1 MKVPKSIKRHCPH
14 CNKHT
19 EHTVSQAKKK
29 GVGSVHTQSRSSYTR
44 LRSRGSWRG
53 AGNQGRFSRPPVGSR
68 KMSGKKLTKKTDFRY
83 TCKSCSKQ
91 HTQSKGKRAK
101 KIEII

>member
-1 MKVPKSIKRHCPH
+1 MKIPKTLKRHCPY
-14 CNKHT
+14 CKKHT
-19 EHTVSQAKKK
+19 EHTVSQSKKK
-29 GVGSVHTQSRSSYTR
+29 GQGSVHTQSRSSKTR

-53 AGNQGRFSRPPVGSR
+53 HGNQGRFSRPPIGSR

-83 TCKSCSKQ
+83 TCKTCGKQ
-91 HTQSKGKRAK
+91 HNQSKGIRVK

>member
-1 MKVPKSIKRHCPH
+1 MKIPKTLKRHCPH

-19 EHTVSQAKKK
+19 EHTVSTAKKK
-29 GVGSVHTQSRSSYTR
+29 GLSSVHTQSRSSMVR
-44 LRSRGSWRG
+44 VRARG
-53 AGNQGRFSRPPVGSR
+53 ARRGFGNQGRFSRKPIGSR

-83 TCKSCSKQ
+83 TCKVCGKASS
-91 HTQSKGKRAK
+91 QSKGKRAK